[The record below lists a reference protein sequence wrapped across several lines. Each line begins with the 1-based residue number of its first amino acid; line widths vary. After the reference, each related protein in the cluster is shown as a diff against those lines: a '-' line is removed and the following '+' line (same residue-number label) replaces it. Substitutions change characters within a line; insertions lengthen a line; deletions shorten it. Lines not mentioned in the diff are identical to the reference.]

1 MKFSEFLNESPLP
14 DSWDKEKYKGR
25 LDFKEMV
32 RYASE
37 RAAILGKGS
46 ARIAFEIDFK
56 SKNSA
61 LKIALNP
68 AGIAQNIQEVKYL
81 SDTHLQ
87 KLDIVI
93 PIIDYDKENYKP
105 RWIQVEIA
113 KKITEDFFQEKYGH
127 TLKEIVYY
135 IYKDLNGKNP
145 DVISIDQDDKLIKG
159 LYDLI
164 GNYKDL
170 LYGDLA
176 RVDNWGLYDG
186 RPVIIDIGFD
196 AVSQKM
202 QKLKKGA

>member
-1 MKFSEFLNESPLP
+1 MKFSEFLNEAPLP

-46 ARIAFEIDFK
+46 SRIAFEIDFK
-56 SKNSA
+56 NTKSA

-68 AGIAQNIQEVKYL
+68 AGISQNIQEVKYL
-81 SDTHLQ
+81 SDSHLQ
-87 KLDIVI
+87 KLGIVI
-93 PIIDYDKENYKP
+93 PLIDYDKENYKP
-105 RWIQVEIA
+105 RWVQVAIA
-113 KKITEDFFQEKYGH
+113 GRINEDFFKEKYGY

-135 IYKDLNGKNP
+135 IHKDLNGKNP
-145 DVISIDQDDKLIKG
+145 DSLQIDQGDQLIKS

-176 RVDNWGLYDG
+176 RIDNWGLYEG

-196 AVSQKM
+196 AISQKM

>member
-1 MKFSEFLNESPLP
+1 MKFSEFLNETPLP

-46 ARIAFEIDFK
+46 SRIAFEIDFK
-56 SKNSA
+56 NTKSA

-68 AGIAQNIQEVKYL
+68 AGISQNIQEVKYL
-81 SDTHLQ
+81 SDSHLQ
-87 KLDIVI
+87 KLGILI
-93 PIIDYDKENYKP
+93 PLIDYDKENYKP
-105 RWIQVEIA
+105 RWVQVEIA
-113 KKITEDFFQEKYGH
+113 GRITEDFFKEKYGY

-135 IYKDLNGKNP
+135 IHKDLNGKNP
-145 DVISIDQDDKLIKG
+145 DSLQIDQGDQLIKS

-176 RVDNWGLYDG
+176 RIDNWGLYDG

>member
-1 MKFSEFLNESPLP
+1 MKFSEFLNEAPLP

-46 ARIAFEIDFK
+46 SRIAFEIDFK
-56 SKNSA
+56 NDNSA

-81 SDTHLQ
+81 SDDNIR
-87 KLDIVI
+87 KLGITI
-93 PIIDYDKENYKP
+93 PLIDCDKENIKP
-105 RWIQVEIA
+105 RWVQVELA
-113 KKITEDFFQEKYGH
+113 HKITEDYFKDKYNY

-135 IYKDLNGKNP
+135 IYKDLNNKDP
-145 DVISIDQDDKLIKG
+145 EPLQIDRDDKLIKG
-159 LYDLI
+159 LYKLI
-164 GNYKDL
+164 GEYEHI

-176 RVDNWGLYDG
+176 KVSNWGLYEG

-202 QKLKKGA
+202 YKLKKGA

>member
-1 MKFSEFLNESPLP
+1 MKFSEFLNEAPLP

-46 ARIAFEIDFK
+46 SRIAFEIDFK
-56 SKNSA
+56 NTKSA

-68 AGIAQNIQEVKYL
+68 AGISQNIQEVKYL
-81 SDTHLQ
+81 SDSHLQ
-87 KLDIVI
+87 KLGIVI
-93 PIIDYDKENYKP
+93 PLIDYDKENYKP
-105 RWIQVEIA
+105 RWVQVAIA
-113 KKITEDFFQEKYGH
+113 GRINEDFFKEKYGY

-135 IYKDLNGKNP
+135 IHKDLNGKNP
-145 DVISIDQDDKLIKG
+145 DSLQIDQGDQLIKS

-176 RVDNWGLYDG
+176 RIDNWGLYKG

-196 AVSQKM
+196 AISQKM

>member
-1 MKFSEFLNESPLP
+1 MKFSEFLNEAPLP

-46 ARIAFEIDFK
+46 SRIAFEIDFK
-56 SKNSA
+56 NTKSA

-68 AGIAQNIQEVKYL
+68 AGISQNIQEVKYL
-81 SDTHLQ
+81 SDSHLQ
-87 KLDIVI
+87 KLGIVI
-93 PIIDYDKENYKP
+93 PLIDYDKENYKP
-105 RWIQVEIA
+105 RWLQVAIA
-113 KKITEDFFQEKYGH
+113 GRINEDFFKEKYGY

-135 IYKDLNGKNP
+135 IHKDLNGKNP
-145 DVISIDQDDKLIKG
+145 DSLQIDQGDILIKG

-176 RVDNWGLYDG
+176 RIDNWGLYKG
-186 RPVIIDIGFD
+186 NPVIIDIGFD

>member
-1 MKFSEFLNESPLP
+1 MKFSEFLNEAPLP

-46 ARIAFEIDFK
+46 SRIAFEIDFK
-56 SKNSA
+56 NTKSA

-68 AGIAQNIQEVKYL
+68 AGISQNIQEVKYL
-81 SDTHLQ
+81 SDSHLQ
-87 KLDIVI
+87 KLGIVI
-93 PIIDYDKENYKP
+93 PLIDYDKENYKP
-105 RWIQVEIA
+105 RWVQVAIA
-113 KKITEDFFQEKYGH
+113 GRINEDFFKEKYGY

-135 IYKDLNGKNP
+135 IHKDLNGKNP
-145 DVISIDQDDKLIKG
+145 DVISIDQGDQLIKS

-176 RVDNWGLYDG
+176 RIDNWGLYEG

-196 AVSQKM
+196 AISQKM